1 MEWSTACPDWEER
14 IVARRSLVPIDPLF
28 PDEAKAALDVFKSL
42 RLVDVA
48 GQPTFGEACDQFVF
62 DFVGAIFGAYN
73 AQTAERYIREFLLL
87 ISKKNSKSTI
97 AAGIMVTA
105 LVRNW
110 RYSAELLVLA
120 PTKEVA
126 NNVFTPAMGMVN
138 ADEEL
143 KALLHPVEH
152 LRLIKH
158 LVTGAELKVVAADAD
173 IVSGKKAA
181 FVLIDELWAFG
192 KNGKAPAM
200 IREATGGLVSRP
212 EGFVVYLTTH
222 SDEPP
227 TGVFKSKLDYFR
239 EVRDGEIHDPS
250 SLGILYEWP
259 EAMYKAEAYL
269 EPRNFYVTNPNIG
282 RSVSQKWLEDELRK
296 EMRGEGEGKQ
306 IFLAKHLN
314 VEIGLRLRRARWN
327 GANFWERAG
336 VERLRDLRTMLA
348 RCEVAVVGI
357 DGGGLDDL
365 TGICVLGR
373 DKKSKAWLYWN
384 RAFAHRK
391 VLRIRTEIAA
401 ELKGFEEDGDLVFW
415 GTEDFEAN
423 VAQLLDAADGEEAEV
438 TDRAETD
445 EDIAAIVALCSEVRD
460 AGLLPESHG
469 IGVDPAAIGSL
480 VDALV
485 AAEFT
490 VSDGNKGMVTGVS
503 QSTTNMFSAINTMER
518 KLEAGTAAHGGTR
531 LMAWCVS
538 NAKAE
543 LRGNAVHITKAAA
556 GKAKIDPLV
565 ASFVA
570 TKLMERNPEAVGGH
584 LDDYLSAMKARAA

>member
-14 IVARRSLVPIDPLF
+14 IIARRSLVPIDPLF
-28 PDEAKAALDVFKSL
+28 PEEAKAALDVFKSL

-143 KALLHPVEH
+143 KALLQPVEH
-152 LRLIKH
+152 QRLIKH

-181 FVLIDELWAFG
+181 FVLIDELWLFG
-192 KNGKAPAM
+192 KNAKAAAM
-200 IREATGGLVSRP
+200 IREATGGLVSRS

-239 EVRDGEIHDPS
+239 EVRDGEVHDPS
-250 SLGILYEWP
+250 SLGVLYEWP
-259 EAMYKAEAYL
+259 EPMYKSEAYL
-269 EPRNFYVTNPNIG
+269 DPRNFYVTNPNIG
-282 RSVSQKWLEDELRK
+282 RSVSQRWLEDELRK

-314 VEIGLRLRRARWN
+314 VEIGLRLRRDRWN

-336 VERLRDLRTMLA
+336 VEKLSDLPTMLA

-365 TGICVLGR
+365 TGVCILGR

-423 VAQLLDAADGEEAEV
+423 VAQLLDEADGEEAE
-438 TDRAETD
+438 TTARAQTD

-490 VSDGNKGMVTGVS
+490 VSDGTKGMVTGVS

-518 KLEAGTAAHGGTR
+518 KLEAGTAAHGSTR

-570 TKLMERNPEAVGGH
+570 TKLMERNPEAVGGL
-584 LDDYLSAMKARAA
+584 LDDYLCAMKARAA

>member
-1 MEWSTACPDWEER
+1 MEWSTACLDWEER
-14 IVARRSLVPIDPLF
+14 IVERRSLVPIAPLF
-28 PDEAKAALDVFKSL
+28 PDEAEAALDVFKSL
-42 RLVDVA
+42 VIVDVA

-73 AQTAERYIREFLLL
+73 AETAERYIREFLLL

-110 RYSAELLVLA
+110 RHSAELLVLA
-120 PTKEVA
+120 PTKEIA
-126 NNVFTPAMGMVN
+126 NNVFTPAMGMIR
-138 ADEEL
+138 ADAEL
-143 KALLHPVEH
+143 DELLHIVEH
-152 LRLIKH
+152 ERKIKH
-158 LVTGAELKVVAADAD
+158 LVTNAELKVVAADAE
-173 IVSGKKAA
+173 IVAGKKAA
-181 FVLIDELWAFG
+181 FVLVEELWLFG
-192 KNGKAPAM
+192 KNAKAAAM
-200 IREATGGLVSRP
+200 LREATGGLVSRP

-227 TGVFKSKLDYFR
+227 TGVYKVKLDYFR
-239 EVRDGEIHDPS
+239 EVRDGEVNDPA
-250 SLGILYEWP
+250 SLGVLYEWP

-269 EPRNFYVTNPNIG
+269 DAKNFYITNPNIG

-314 VEIGLRLRRARWN
+314 VEIGLRLRRDRWY

-336 VERLRDLRTMLA
+336 VEKLRDLDAILR
-348 RCEVAVVGI
+348 RVEVAVIGV
-357 DGGGLDDL
+357 DAGGLDDL
-365 TGICVLGR
+365 TGLSVVGR
-373 DKKSKAWLYWN
+373 DKRTKTWLYWN
-384 RAFAHRK
+384 RALAHRK
-391 VLRIRTEIAA
+391 VLKVRPQIAA
-401 ELKGFEEDGDLVFW
+401 ELLDFERDGDLVFW
-415 GTEDFEAN
+415 GSADVEAN
-423 VAQLLDAADGEEAEV
+423 VAQLLQDSEDCEAGQVLERASTDA
-438 TDRAETD
+438 
-445 EDIAAIVALCSEVRD
+445 DITAIVAICCKVRD

-469 IGVDPAAIGSL
+469 IGVDPAGIGTL

-485 AAEFT
+485 EAGFT
-490 VSDGNKGMVTGVS
+490 VSDGNSGMVTSVS
-503 QSTTNMFSAINTMER
+503 QSATNMFSAINTMER

-543 LRGNAVHITKAAA
+543 LRGNAVLITKAAA
-556 GKAKIDPLV
+556 GKAKIDPLI

-570 TKLMERNPEAVGGH
+570 TKLMERNPAAQGSV
-584 LDDYLSAMKARAA
+584 DDWIRSLAS